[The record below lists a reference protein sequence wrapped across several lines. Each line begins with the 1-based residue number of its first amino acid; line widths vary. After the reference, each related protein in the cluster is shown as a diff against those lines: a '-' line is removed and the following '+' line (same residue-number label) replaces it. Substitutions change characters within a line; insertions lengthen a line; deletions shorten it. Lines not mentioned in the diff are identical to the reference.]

1 MMEEEVLQHH
11 ISQQFNTELAEIRTQ
26 VLNMGGLVEEQ
37 LKDAIIALTDGDE
50 KLARKVYTND
60 FKINALE
67 VRIDEECTRILARR
81 QPAASDLRLVM
92 AVAKMIT
99 DLERIG
105 DQAERI
111 ARMSVQINSS
121 VQNKSHTI
129 NIVHLGERVQKML
142 HDALDAFV
150 RMDVELALKVL
161 HEDRS
166 VDAEYEGISRQLMT
180 YMMEDARTIPT
191 VLNLLWSARALE
203 RIGDHANNMCEHL
216 IYFVKGKD
224 IRHISLEQVEQEARE
239 H

>member
-1 MMEEEVLQHH
+1 MEEEVLQHH

-37 LKDAIIALTDGDE
+37 LKNAIIALTDADE

-92 AVAKMIT
+92 AVVKMIT

-111 ARMSVQINSS
+111 ARMSIQINNS

-129 NIVHLGERVQKML
+129 NIAHLGERVQKML

-239 H
+239 S

>member
-37 LKDAIIALTDGDE
+37 LKNAIIALTDADE

-92 AVAKMIT
+92 AVVKMIT

-111 ARMSVQINSS
+111 ARMSIQINNS

-129 NIVHLGERVQKML
+129 NIAHLGERVQKML

-239 H
+239 S

>member
-1 MMEEEVLQHH
+1 MEEEVLQHH

-37 LKDAIIALTDGDE
+37 LKNAIIALTDADE
-50 KLARKVYTND
+50 KLARKVYAND

-92 AVAKMIT
+92 AVVKMIT

-111 ARMSVQINSS
+111 ARMSIQINNS

-129 NIVHLGERVQKML
+129 NIAHLGERVQKML

-239 H
+239 S

>member
-1 MMEEEVLQHH
+1 MEEEVLQHH